1 MSKKVVYN
9 LMKRLEEVFSKI
21 VTNYILKLLY
31 LRINMLIKKEDY
43 YVNIKLP

>member
-1 MSKKVVYN
+1 
-9 LMKRLEEVFSKI
+9 MKRLEEVFSKI